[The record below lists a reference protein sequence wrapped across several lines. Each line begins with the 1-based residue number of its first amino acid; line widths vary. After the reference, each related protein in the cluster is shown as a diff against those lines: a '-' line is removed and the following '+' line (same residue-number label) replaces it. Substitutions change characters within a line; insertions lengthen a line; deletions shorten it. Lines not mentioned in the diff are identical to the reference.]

1 MIQKCIGAANRR
13 GFALI
18 AILWLLVAMAALGLD
33 DTVTTR
39 DALATAQNRMNVT
52 RAMWHAEACGDVVRA
67 TADNA
72 LEDTLASA
80 TAAWD
85 TLDRSLVSIGTELPG
100 CAVRA
105 RTAGDRLNVNDA
117 GADALIAAF
126 MADGVTEETADSLA
140 DALLDWRDADTVP
153 RPRGAEAAWYRT
165 AGRVVPTNMPFQD
178 ESEIR
183 LVRGFEKADSLIALL
198 GVEPGGIVLDRA
210 PLAVIA
216 SLPGMTP
223 EAVAHIAELRWRGEP
238 VGDVRLLGASL
249 SEDARARLVAAYP
262 DLVRMIA
269 TEPDAWIVRI
279 TSTSGKPAISVVEEL
294 RLVRAAR
301 RAGVTRARLGL

>member
-85 TLDRSLVSIGTELPG
+85 TLDRSLVSIGTELRG
-100 CAVRA
+100 CAVSA

-153 RPRGAEAAWYRT
+153 RPQGAEAAWYRA

-223 EAVAHIAELRWRGEP
+223 EAVAHIAELRWRGEL

-301 RAGVTRARLGL
+301 RAGVTRARLWL